1 MVGLWQ
7 LTSSALLAL
16 TALGCAS
23 QSKYLND
30 QDWTRERG
38 DEKMAWRETESL
50 FNEEESDADRFRA
63 EPQGVR
69 HDLTMVEAAKPSARC
84 NCLDVVVGPGGS
96 RDFAWTGELPVIS
109 KQHLLF
115 AMRPRDRQCQGGQTI
130 SRPSIRAVDTAGK
143 HVIVVIEEL
152 PFDRPAAQGAII
164 TKPKEGGA
172 VWLRSH
178 KRVQPYGGSQS
189 LPDPN
194 LTAAERWERRLC
206 RVYGE
211 PGPAG
216 NRQP

>member
-1 MVGLWQ
+1 MVGLRQ
-7 LTSSALLAL
+7 LASSALVAL

-38 DEKMAWRETESL
+38 DEKVAWRETESM
-50 FNEEESDADRFRA
+50 FTEEESDADRFRA
-63 EPQGVR
+63 ELQGVR
-69 HDLTMVEAAKPSARC
+69 HDLTMSESAKPTARC
-84 NCLDVVVGPGGS
+84 NCLDVVIGSSGS
-96 RDFAWTGELPVIS
+96 RDFAWTGEAPLIS

-143 HVIVVIEEL
+143 HVIVVVEEL

-164 TKPKEGGA
+164 TKPQEGGG
-172 VWLRSH
+172 VWVRSD
-178 KRVQPYGGSQS
+178 KRRQPYGGSQG

-194 LTAAERWERRLC
+194 LTAAQRWERRLC

-211 PGPAG
+211 PQPA
-216 NRQP
+216 R